1 MDGAADHRHHGR
13 MIVRFPMSRR
23 SALGLAGAAALAL
36 PALRLAQA
44 GEPPLSPAAE
54 ALVLAFARGAPL
66 GDSGLSLDMD
76 DSVDDGSSVSI
87 ALAAESPMTPADH
100 VEAILI
106 IAPENPLLTVAE
118 FRFTPMSGR
127 AFARTRIRL
136 AKSQTVLALARS
148 STGSV
153 TLARRHVDVVANGCV
168 G

>member
-1 MDGAADHRHHGR
+1 
-13 MIVRFPMSRR
+13 V
-23 SALGLAGAAALAL
+23 
-36 PALRLAQA
+36 
-44 GEPPLSPAAE
+44 E

-66 GDSGLSLDMD
+66 RDGGLTLDMD

-148 STGSV
+148 STGAA
-153 TLARRHVDVVANGCV
+153 TLVRRHVEVVANGCV